1 MGIGKGWKPFTS
13 DEAKAVWAKRP
24 KCINHPTSLCTSGS
38 LERGER
44 LCWRCDPVLLDQK
57 KRERADMLRRAEAGK
72 RRINIPES
80 IVDAY
85 EKAILDDNLVELRED
100 IAVTEARIQSILKT
114 IKDNPKD
121 SAGFSNLLRR
131 TLDLNMKAARK
142 GAMSLTEVINNMKIL
157 LDGDYNDQQ
166 IWQEYYK
173 ATDTKRKLVEAESK
187 RLKELGWSPEYVF
200 KVVLELTNIM
210 KVRLN
215 SDDLGAVLQ
224 DFADSPIING
234 SKFHFIPSVD
244 LTTKTMEDKI
254 DEFERKML
262 PEKNITPIQT
272 QPINQN
278 TGE

>member
-1 MGIGKGWKPFTS
+1 
-13 DEAKAVWAKRP
+13 
-24 KCINHPTSLCTSGS
+24 
-38 LERGER
+38 
-44 LCWRCDPVLLDQK
+44 
-57 KRERADMLRRAEAGK
+57 MLRRAEAGK